1 MLLNAMNFWQPK
13 TPQEDKVPSEV
24 DNSNLKAASDDE
36 EVKFIFQEIFIF
48 AFDIA
53 SQCVHNLLSIIMQQL
68 ELTFSLVNYH
78 RWKKM
83 KM

>member
-13 TPQEDKVPSEV
+13 TPQEDKAPSEV
-24 DNSNLKAASDDE
+24 DNSNLKVASDE

-53 SQCVHNLLSIIMQQL
+53 SQYVHNLLSIIMQQL
-68 ELTFSLVNYH
+68 ELTFGLVNYQ